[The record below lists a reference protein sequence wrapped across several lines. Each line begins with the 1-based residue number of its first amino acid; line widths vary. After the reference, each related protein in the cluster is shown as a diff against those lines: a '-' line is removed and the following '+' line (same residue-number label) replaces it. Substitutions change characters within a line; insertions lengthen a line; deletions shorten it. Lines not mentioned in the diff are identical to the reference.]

1 MSDVYVCTC
10 IKCLSILPVPVTFS
24 GHART
29 ATAAS
34 AQPSYASRQSRA
46 EKPALYV
53 RKVAALSLSLS
64 LSASWP
70 ARPARPAQTGLI
82 PVLFY
87 LWRSVADVMVCEI
100 SCALPILE
108 AELRKA
114 RGGGGPGVNLWREQK
129 IIIDGRN
136 CDSKKSIHTQK
147 SLRLSN
153 SAAAPGAAPAQRR
166 GGEERQSRRKEER
179 RWRRTT
185 RQPSRQRR
193 RSLRVALRTFSFLS
207 FSPSHITL

>member
-1 MSDVYVCTC
+1 MFVNITRSCHF
-10 IKCLSILPVPVTFS
+10 LGS
-24 GHART
+24 RT
-29 ATAAS
+29 HGDGECALRNPAS
-34 AQPSYASRQSRA
+34 SYASRQSREA
-46 EKPALYV
+46 SQDV
-53 RKVAALSLSLS
+53 RKVAALSLL
-64 LSASWP
+64 ASCP

-193 RSLRVALRTFSFLS
+193 RSLALRTFSFLS

>member
-1 MSDVYVCTC
+1 MFVNITRSCHF
-10 IKCLSILPVPVTFS
+10 LGS
-24 GHART
+24 RT
-29 ATAAS
+29 HGDGECALRNPAS
-34 AQPSYASRQSRA
+34 SYASRQSREA
-46 EKPALYV
+46 SQDV
-53 RKVAALSLSLS
+53 RKVAALSLL
-64 LSASWP
+64 ASCP

-108 AELRKA
+108 AELQKA

-147 SLRLSN
+147 SHRLSN

>member
-1 MSDVYVCTC
+1 MYALALNVCQYYPF
-10 IKCLSILPVPVTFS
+10 LSLSRVT
-24 GHART
+24 HARRRRVRNP
-29 ATAAS
+29 ATQAG
-34 AQPSYASRQSRA
+34 RA
-46 EKPALYV
+46 EKPASPV
-53 RKVAALSLSLS
+53 GREKSSSSLS
-64 LSASWP
+64 LSASCP

-193 RSLRVALRTFSFLS
+193 RSLALRTFSFLS

>member
-1 MSDVYVCTC
+1 MFVNITRSCHF
-10 IKCLSILPVPVTFS
+10 LGS
-24 GHART
+24 RT
-29 ATAAS
+29 HGDGECATQLRKQAE
-34 AQPSYASRQSRA
+34 QSREA
-46 EKPALYV
+46 SPVGREK
-53 RKVAALSLSLS
+53 SSSSLS
-64 LSASWP
+64 LSASCP
-70 ARPARPAQTGLI
+70 ARAARPAQTGLI

-185 RQPSRQRR
+185 RQPSRRRR
-193 RSLRVALRTFSFLS
+193 RSLALRTFSFLS